1 MIAFVQRH
9 QFILSILFLLIVLVL
24 ANVLGGCTSPDKQY
38 VAADGTTFDL
48 LVPDHQRPD
57 GTTVHGLEHYV
68 MTDASLTEDERN
80 DRLLVIRMWRLRI
93 KAHGGKTRDVSD
105 SPELST
111 ASPQAP

>member
-38 VAADGTTFDL
+38 VQADATTFDL

-68 MTDASLTEDERN
+68 MTDATLTEDERS

-93 KAHGGKTRDVSD
+93 RTHGATTKDLSTNS
-105 SPELST
+105 ELST